1 MLKGSTMVYYL
12 TEYTGRVNV
21 NPRFREEE
29 GRVVRA
35 PAQPFP
41 RLTCIP
47 LLRAGG
53 SLIAVTP

>member
-1 MLKGSTMVYYL
+1 MVYYL

-35 PAQPFP
+35 
-41 RLTCIP
+41 RLNRSRVS
-47 LLRAGG
+47 RAKADSCLFHLVQYSAERRRHG
-53 SLIAVTP
+53 